1 MKVRFEPPRKRD
13 PETERGVKIP
23 YAPSRRAFPRWRW
36 YFVVLL
42 VSSPLLFFLFR
53 IAAGWFLVSSPA
65 VIFLA
70 PRAVNAPQS
79 GVVRSLSALPGARV
93 TSGEVLALLADDALE
108 ERRVL
113 LEAERRNVEETLRL
127 SPAPRGLKPLREN
140 LLLAREMAAEAA
152 ATRAAL
158 EDLFRKGA
166 ATKAELE
173 AARTAEQRARGE
185 VLRAEGD
192 LAAAGTP
199 QGGRGEGRGRL
210 RRIEEELHLLEE
222 REATLVVRSPFP
234 GIVSEVH
241 AAPGETVQR
250 GAPLMTLVDP
260 DRLEILAFLD
270 PKDVD
275 SLGRSGT
282 ARVRFPGGASVEAA
296 LLERP
301 LLATPLPALL
311 MRPLSE
317 SRASVPLR
325 LRPLAPV
332 PERFRISGLPVTVYW
347 GLRFLP

>member
-1 MKVRFEPPRKRD
+1 MKVRFEPPQKRD

-53 IAAGWFLVSSPA
+53 IAAGWFLVTSPA
-65 VIFLA
+65 MVFLA
-70 PRAVNAPQS
+70 PQAVNAPRS
-79 GVVRSLSALPGARV
+79 GVVRSLSALPGALV

-108 ERRVL
+108 ERRLL
-113 LEAERRNVEETLRL
+113 LEVERRNVEEALRL
-127 SPAPRGLKPLREN
+127 PPAPRGLGPLRES
-140 LLLAREMAAEAA
+140 LRLAREVATEAA
-152 ATRAAL
+152 ATRTAI

-166 ATKAELE
+166 ATKAELD
-173 AARTAEQRARGE
+173 AARAAAVRARAE

-199 QGGRGEGRGRL
+199 RENRGEGRGRL
-210 RRIEEELHLLEE
+210 RRLEEEQRLLKDLA
-222 REATLVVRSPFP
+222 ATLVVRSPFP

-250 GAPLMTLVDP
+250 GAPLVTLVDP

-270 PKDVD
+270 PKNVD

-282 ARVRFPGGASVEAA
+282 ARVRFPGGASVEVT

-301 LLATPLPALL
+301 LLAAPLPAFL

-317 SRASVPLR
+317 NRAAVPLR

-332 PERFRISGLPVTVYW
+332 PEQFRISGLPVTVYW